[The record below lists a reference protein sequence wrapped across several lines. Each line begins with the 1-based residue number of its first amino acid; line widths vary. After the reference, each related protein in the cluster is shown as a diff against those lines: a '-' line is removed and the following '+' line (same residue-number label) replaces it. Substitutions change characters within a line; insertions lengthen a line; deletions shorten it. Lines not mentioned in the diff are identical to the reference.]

1 MRTTALALTLSLS
14 SPRTTS
20 PRAPSR
26 RRLSCCPLF
35 GSYPIPLLH
44 PWHLPA
50 SSASVS
56 LFLSMSRAWETVGA
70 LRASLNSGEHLRMS
84 SLNVDSPSQWPRLRY
99 EARVLPLRF

>member
-1 MRTTALALTLSLS
+1 MRTTALALTLSLP

-35 GSYPIPLLH
+35 GSSRILLH